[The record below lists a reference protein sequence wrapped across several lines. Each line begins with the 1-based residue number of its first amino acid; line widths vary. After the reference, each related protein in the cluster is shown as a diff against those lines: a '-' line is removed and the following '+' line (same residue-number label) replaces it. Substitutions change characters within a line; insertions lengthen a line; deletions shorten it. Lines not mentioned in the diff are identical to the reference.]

1 MPNLYM
7 PSAGEALVIGLF
19 ANAVLIA
26 ACVATFYLCSRF
38 IPCCYR
44 PQMGGLV
51 MEDYVE
57 IATDFVSEVPEEEE
71 ETKL

>member
-1 MPNLYM
+1 MM
-7 PSAGEALVIGLF
+7 LF

-26 ACVATFYLCSRF
+26 ACVAIFYLCSRF
-38 IPCCYR
+38 MPCCR

-71 ETKL
+71 ETQL